1 MWATFRKVKQMEK
14 RNYVYYD
21 EDGSPRVVSEV
32 EENGVISRITM
43 KSPKN
48 VDDWSIKQEILKRVQ
63 VNKKDE

>member
-1 MWATFRKVKQMEK
+1 MEK

>member
-1 MWATFRKVKQMEK
+1 MKK

-21 EDGSPRVVSEV
+21 EDGNQRVVSEV
-32 EENGVISRITM
+32 EENGVISRIIM

-48 VDDWSIKQEILKRVQ
+48 VDDWSIKQGILQRVQ

>member
-21 EDGSPRVVSEV
+21 EDGNKRVVSEV
-32 EENGVISRITM
+32 EENGVISRIIM

-48 VDDWSIKQEILKRVQ
+48 VDDWIIKQEILQRVQ